1 MTQEVIT
8 VRDSSIVLGD
18 KKILQHINCSIGVGE
33 FVGIIGP
40 NGAGKS
46 TLLLGMRGF
55 LPLAKGEIQLLGR
68 SITTLSDKELA
79 KQVAYMQQEVN
90 VGFGY
95 TALEVVLTGRY
106 PYLKWW
112 QHEKAK
118 DKEIAQHYMEFT
130 GVESLANK
138 PVHTMSGGEKQ
149 RVLLAKVLA
158 QETPI
163 IFLDEP
169 TASLDLVY
177 QEEIFHYCQ
186 LICKQGK
193 TVLIVAHDLK
203 LAAKFCSRLLL
214 LADGNIVADG
224 APGSVITKEN
234 LHAAYGLHA
243 AVFMNKVTG
252 NLDIHTYASAAYHYN
267 KNTAVH
273 IICGGGTGGRIIRL
287 LYERGFRL
295 TIGVMQPHDVDTHVA
310 EAFHI
315 PCILGQPFS
324 MMDESSAQQNRRQIS
339 EADWVVLSNITY
351 GVQNIDNLQAAF
363 SAKKLIVIEDTPIEK
378 RDLVEGQAAA
388 LYAKLIKMPQVTVM
402 TSEQFIYFVQK
413 NEKL

>member
-1 MTQEVIT
+1 MTQQVIT
-8 VRDSSIVLGD
+8 VRDSSIVLGN
-18 KKILQHINCSIGVGE
+18 KKILQQINCKIGAGE

-46 TLLLGMRGF
+46 TLLLGLRGF
-55 LPLAKGEIQLLGR
+55 LPLAQGEIQLLGR
-68 SITTLSDKELA
+68 SITSLSDKELA
-79 KQVAYMQQEVN
+79 RQVAYMQQEVN
-90 VGFGY
+90 VGFGF

-112 QHEKAK
+112 QNERAN
-118 DKEIAQHYMEFT
+118 DKEIAQKYMEFT
-130 GVESLANK
+130 GVELLANK

-177 QEEIFHYCQ
+177 QEEIFHYCK
-186 LICKQGK
+186 LICEQGK

-252 NLDIHTYASAAYHYN
+252 NLDIHTYASAAYHHN
-267 KNTAVH
+267 EKTGVH
-273 IICGGGTGGRIIRL
+273 IICGGGSGGRIIRL
-287 LYERGFRL
+287 LYESGFRL
-295 TIGVMQPHDVDTHVA
+295 TIGVIQPGDVDAHVA

-315 PCILGQPFS
+315 PCVLGKPFS
-324 MMDESSAQQNRRQIS
+324 KIDEPSAQQNRRQIS
-339 EADWVVLSNITY
+339 EADWVVLSNVTY
-351 GVQNIDNLQAAF
+351 GEENIDNLQAAF
-363 SAKKLIVIEDTPIEK
+363 LAKRLIVIEDTPIEK
-378 RDLVEGQAAA
+378 RDFVGGKAAA
-388 LYAKLIKMPQVTVM
+388 LYVKLIKMPQVTVM
-402 TSEQFIYFVQK
+402 TLEQFIESQQK
-413 NEKL
+413 E